1 VVAQEKSTRTPEP
14 SAVTEPGD
22 AKPAR
27 YIGIGLVG
35 GLFSGLLGI
44 GGGTVMVP
52 LMVLLLGTKQKT
64 AHALSLGAIIPI
76 SIVAVAVYG
85 GAGKVNPVAAAALTV
100 GAIFGARI
108 GANLLANSSER
119 RLKAC
124 FGVFLLIAAVLMVVE
139 G

>member
-1 VVAQEKSTRTPEP
+1 VSDRSAPERDERSKAP
-14 SAVTEPGD
+14 
-22 AKPAR
+22 R

-35 GLFSGLLGI
+35 GVFSGLLGI

-52 LMVLLLGTKQKT
+52 LMVLLLGTPQKK

-85 GAGKVNPVAAAALTV
+85 GAGKVNPVAAAALTI

-108 GANLLANSSER
+108 GASLLANSSER
-119 RLKAC
+119 RLKAA
-124 FGVFLLIAAVLMVVE
+124 FGFFLLVAAVLMVVDR
-139 G
+139 

>member
-1 VVAQEKSTRTPEP
+1 MSRSQSFGNAF
-14 SAVTEPGD
+14 AGD
-22 AKPAR
+22 NMR
-27 YIGIGLVG
+27 YIAVGLAG

-52 LMVLLLGTKQKT
+52 LMVLLLGTEQKT

-76 SIVAVAVYG
+76 SIVALLVYG
-85 GAGKVNPVAAAALTV
+85 GAGEINPVASGALVV

-108 GANLLANSSER
+108 GAGLLARASER
-119 RLKAC
+119 HLKAA
-124 FGVFLLIAAVLMVVE
+124 FGFFLLVAAVLMVIE

>member
-1 VVAQEKSTRTPEP
+1 MAETVEVAATQEAT
-14 SAVTEPGD
+14 
-22 AKPAR
+22 PAR
-27 YIGIGLVG
+27 YIGIGLIG

-52 LMVLLLGTKQKT
+52 LMVLLLGTQQKK

-85 GAGKVNPVAAAALTV
+85 GAGKVNPAAAGALTV

-124 FGVFLLIAAVLMVVE
+124 FGIFVLIAAVLMVVE

>member
-1 VVAQEKSTRTPEP
+1 MSESVEAIHPPETR
-14 SAVTEPGD
+14 A
-22 AKPAR
+22 AR
-27 YIGIGLVG
+27 YIGIGLIG

-52 LMVLLLGTKQKT
+52 LMVLLLGTQQKK

-85 GAGKVNPVAAAALTV
+85 GAGKVNPAAAAALAV
-100 GAIFGARI
+100 GAIFGARV
-108 GANLLANSSER
+108 GANLLANASER

-124 FGVFLLIAAVLMVVE
+124 FGIFLLIAAVLMVVE